1 MKGILQAGIYG
12 LYNWSKFAE
21 RYNRKGTLQI
31 QENYLAEVTALE
43 GSASTAMLKTN

>member
-1 MKGILQAGIYG
+1 MKGISEAGIYG

-31 QENYLAEVTALE
+31 QERFIWQILQPWSAQLQLE
-43 GSASTAMLKTN
+43 R